1 MSINYTLIKHNY
13 LTNTVSFYKG
23 KAEMDRKNL
32 KNTAVLLFCLLL
44 MLNFLFIIECDASGT
59 SSNAMLK
66 IGVGAKP
73 SSMGEAS
80 VALSNDLSGI
90 YWNPAGLVQLRNS
103 QLSAMHIEWFDDVR
117 YEWLGFAQPI
127 SSKATIA
134 VDISYLYMG
143 AITRTIESL
152 SEEYEED
159 GTFSPV
165 DMAGRLAISVNI
177 IKNLLLGASL
187 QRIQSKVSFDNVTK
201 ERISDKTS
209 QAIAIDLG
217 GIYTVT
223 KVPGLTVGGCLQNI
237 GNQTKA
243 FITDNDPLPFAFAMG
258 SSYKVQMK
266 TEKKL
271 ENNEKNQ
278 SGNEPQKEK
287 SSPNTMTIVFDLYF
301 PNDDSINVRTGV
313 EYRFSNG
320 ISLRGGY
327 RTGTGFDFPSGL
339 SAGFGYDSS
348 GYQVDYAFVPYGD
361 LGGTHRVSFT
371 IRF

>member
-1 MSINYTLIKHNY
+1 MEVN
-13 LTNTVSFYKG
+13 
-23 KAEMDRKNL
+23 
-32 KNTAVLLFCLLL
+32 
-44 MLNFLFIIECDASGT
+44 ASGT

-66 IGVGAKP
+66 IGIGAKP
-73 SSMGEAS
+73 TAMGEAS
-80 VALSNDLSGI
+80 IALSNDLSSI
-90 YWNPAGLVQLRNS
+90 YWNPAGLAQIRGS

-117 YEWLGFAQPI
+117 YEWIGFVQPI
-127 SSKATIA
+127 SSKVTVA
-134 VDISYLYMG
+134 VDVSYLYMG
-143 AITRTIESL
+143 AITRTIESI

-165 DMAGRLAISVNI
+165 DVAGRVAVSINA

-187 QRIQSKVSFDNVTK
+187 QRIQSKVSFENVTK

-237 GNQTKA
+237 GSQTKA
-243 FITDNDPLPFAFAMG
+243 FITDNDPLPFALALG
-258 SSYKVQMK
+258 SAYKVQMK
-266 TEKKL
+266 TEKKT
-271 ENNEKNQ
+271 ENDDKDKLTSE
-278 SGNEPQKEK
+278 SQKATK
-287 SSPNTMTIVFDLYF
+287 SLPNTMTLAFDLYF
-301 PNDDSINVRTGV
+301 PNDDSINARTGI

-339 SAGFGYDSS
+339 STGFGYDSS
-348 GYQVDYAFVPYGD
+348 SYQVDYAFVPYGD

-371 IRF
+371 VRF